1 MVPGR
6 NNNVMPSTCTG
17 FTLLTST
24 LLVPIKNQGA
34 VVLRLLLLLIFL
46 GGGSLWMGYA
56 HIQSLFAKPLAF
68 SEGPYALDVLPGSSF
83 SAVTRQFERDG
94 LFPYPRLLAFYGRYF
109 GYSRNLK
116 AGEYA
121 ISSGS
126 SMFDVLE
133 VLKSG
138 AVVYHQL
145 TLLEGQTFKV
155 FRQQLLDTRNLRH
168 DITELSDEDIMEK
181 LGAVRVHPE
190 GQFYPDTYFFQKN
203 DSDFD
208 ILQRAHR
215 RLQDVL
221 QEEWD
226 NRVKEEQA
234 GTLES
239 LPYKTS
245 YDALIMA
252 SIIEKETGQP
262 KERPEIAAVFVQ
274 RLKKKMRL
282 QTDPTVIYGL
292 GERYQGNITKRHLR
306 EKTPYNTYRINGLPP
321 TPIAS
326 VGQAA
331 INAALHPATST
342 ALYFVAKGDG
352 SHKFSK
358 TLKEH
363 QKAVRKYQWKR
374 KANYRSAP
382 APSLK

>member
-1 MVPGR
+1 MDPRR
-6 NNNVMPSTCTG
+6 NNNVMSRTCTG
-17 FTLLTST
+17 YAFLTSAF
-24 LLVPIKNQGA
+24 LKPIKNQGI
-34 VVLRLLLLLIFL
+34 VLLRLLLLLAFL
-46 GGGSLWMGYA
+46 GGGALWMGYA
-56 HIQSLFAKPLAF
+56 HVQTLFSKPLEF
-68 SEGPYALDVLPGSSF
+68 PEGRYALDVLPGSSF
-83 SAVTRQFERDG
+83 GRVTRQFERDG

-116 AGEYA
+116 AGEYS
-121 ISSGS
+121 IVSGS
-126 SMFDVLE
+126 SMLDVLDI
-133 VLKSG
+133 LKSG

-145 TLLEGQTFKV
+145 TLLEGQTFKA
-155 FRQQLLDTRNLRH
+155 FRQQLLDTRNLEHNIDR
-168 DITELSDEDIMEK
+168 LSDDDIMTK
-181 LGAVRVHPE
+181 LGAAGVHPE

-208 ILQRAHR
+208 ILQRAYL
-215 RLQDVL
+215 RLQNVL
-221 QEEWD
+221 QKEWR
-226 NRVKEEQA
+226 NRAKEA
-234 GTLES
+234 SNATLEG

-262 KERPEIAAVFVQ
+262 SERAEIAAVFVQ

-292 GERYQGNITKRHLR
+292 GERYQGNITRRHLR

-326 VGQAA
+326 VGRAA
-331 INAALHPATST
+331 IYAALHPAKST

-363 QKAVRKYQWKR
+363 QQAVRQYQWKR

-382 APSLK
+382 IPSL

>member
-1 MVPGR
+1 MSG
-6 NNNVMPSTCTG
+6 TCTG
-17 FTLLTST
+17 FAFLTSI
-24 LLVPIKNQGA
+24 LLIPIKNQGA
-34 VVLRLLLLLIFL
+34 VLLRLLLLLAFL
-46 GGGSLWMGYA
+46 GSGALWMGYA
-56 HIQSLFAKPLAF
+56 HVQTLFSKPIEF
-68 SEGPYALDVLPGSSF
+68 PEGQYALDVLPGSSF
-83 SAVTRQFERDG
+83 GRVTRQFERDG

-116 AGEYA
+116 AGEYSIA
-121 ISSGS
+121 SGS
-126 SMFDVLE
+126 SMLDVLDI
-133 VLKSG
+133 LKSG

-145 TLLEGQTFKV
+145 TLLEGQTFKA
-155 FRQQLLDTRNLRH
+155 FRQQLLDTRDLEHN
-168 DITELSDEDIMEK
+168 IGKLSDDDIMIK
-181 LGAVRVHPE
+181 LGAAGVHPE

-203 DSDFD
+203 DSEFH
-208 ILQRAHR
+208 ILQRAYL

-221 QEEWD
+221 QKEWR
-226 NRVKEEQA
+226 NRAKEE
-234 GTLES
+234 ES
-239 LPYKTS
+239 ASLGRLPYKTS

-262 KERPEIAAVFVQ
+262 SERAEIAAVFIQ

-292 GERYQGNITKRHLR
+292 GDRYQGNITRRHLR
-306 EKTPYNTYRINGLPP
+306 GKTPYNTYRINGLPP

-331 INAALHPATST
+331 IYAALHPTTST

-363 QKAVRKYQWKR
+363 QQAVRQYQWKR

-382 APSLK
+382 TPSL